1 MLTLI
6 IPPERA
12 PWFPRFDHWNLLYQR
27 EPATAFDVFILI
39 PYLVILVVLAVYGIH
54 RYHLVYLYLKNKD
67 KIAKP
72 KATLE
77 VRPIVTVQLPI
88 YNEMYVVERLIEAA
102 CNIRYPR
109 ELIQIQV
116 LDDSTDGT
124 VEIAAA
130 SVEKHRQLGFD
141 IQHIHRA
148 NRNGF
153 KAGALENGLKQTKGE
168 LIAIFDADFIPAP
181 NFLE

>member
-1 MLTLI
+1 MLLLI

-39 PYLVILVVLAVYGIH
+39 PYLSILVILAAYGIH

-67 KIAKP
+67 KVAKP
-72 KATLE
+72 SGILE
-77 VRPIVTVQLPI
+77 VTPRVTVQLPI
-88 YNEMYVVERLIEAA
+88 YNELYVVERLIEAA

-109 ELIQIQV
+109 ELLEIQV

-124 VEIAAA
+124 VEIAAGC
-130 SVEKHRQLGFD
+130 VEKHRQMGFD
-141 IQHIHRA
+141 IHHIHR
-148 NRNGF
+148 
-153 KAGALENGLKQTKGE
+153 E
-168 LIAIFDADFIPAP
+168 
-181 NFLE
+181 